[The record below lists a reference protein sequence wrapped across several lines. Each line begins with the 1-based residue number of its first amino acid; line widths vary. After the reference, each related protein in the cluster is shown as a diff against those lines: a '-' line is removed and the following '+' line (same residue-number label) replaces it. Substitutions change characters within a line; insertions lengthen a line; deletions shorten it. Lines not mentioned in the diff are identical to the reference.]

1 VIKMHNLKIKIM
13 SPNFL
18 NMITQIK
25 FQIPDTRYQIITK
38 ISKYI
43 NIFWL
48 FFVSVI
54 GILHLGFRILISGLT
69 YKTLNNELHNFQTT

>member
-1 VIKMHNLKIKIM
+1 MHNLKIKIM

-54 GILHLGFRILISGLT
+54 GIWHLGLRILISGLT
-69 YKTLNNELHNFQTT
+69 YKTLYNNELHNFQTT